1 VPDRALPGGRPPVVM
16 AGLPREPLLAALT
29 LAVMALFVASG
40 YAAPARW
47 RRRLRLAAIVAF
59 VAALVAALAGIA
71 LWWAGGGP

>member
-1 VPDRALPGGRPPVVM
+1 M

-47 RRRLRLAAIVAF
+47 RRRLRLAAIAAF
-59 VAALVAALAGIA
+59 LAALVAALIETA
-71 LWWAGGGP
+71 LWWGAGGR